1 MMYEGVDVVGLS
13 ASPSPSPF
21 LMVDYYSQARAGHH
35 PFSSQHWSSSA
46 HSIET
51 QSTSSEEIVPSP
63 PSPPPPPRV
72 YKPCFVC
79 QDKSSGYHYGVSAC
93 EGCKGFF
100 RRSIQKNMVYTCH
113 REKSCIINKV
123 TRNRCQYCRLQKCL
137 EVGMCKESVR
147 NDRNKKKKEEKKT
160 TECSESLTL
169 SPDTEQMIDRVR
181 KAHQDTFPSLCQLG
195 KYTTSN
201 SSERRVSLD
210 VDLWDKFSELSTKC
224 IIKTVE
230 FAKQLPGFTTL
241 SIADQITLL
250 KAACLDILI
259 LRICTRYTPEQDT
272 MTFSDGLTLNRTQMH
287 NAGFGP
293 LTDLVFA
300 FANQLLPLEMDDAET
315 GLLSAICLLCGD
327 RQDLEEA
334 DKVDVLQEPLLE
346 ALKLYVRRRR
356 PHKPHMFPKMLMKIT
371 DLRSISAKGAERV
384 ITLKMEIPGSM
395 PPLIQEML
403 ENSEGLES
411 SGSGVSSRPTG
422 APPGSCLPDEQRDE
436 SRSEREEVNAF
447 GDETAILGPSTP
459 KSARRKEEKDRV
471 YSGELKMPLFGKIVV
486 IKRNG
491 ADGTEF
497 PLTASCLFG
506 RKLDCDIRIQLP
518 QVSKEHCRIELNEN
532 KELIL
537 TNLSSVNPTRINGEV
552 LQQSERLKHGDLI
565 TIIDRSFRF
574 EYPPPP
580 TPKKKRLSS
589 SEKGE
594 TVKVL
599 QDQQVRST
607 PGSTD
612 KKKSEHP
619 NTCLKDGSNLPSS
632 LDQSVEVTKGESKQ
646 TDSTMS
652 PFTELY
658 HMVKRDL
665 ASKSPWKAAAQP
677 KSPLA
682 RPQVD
687 KEEPKK
693 VLASHSDL
701 PNESDKLVTP
711 KSAKKSRRSSNVKAV
726 DSSESLAAEIS
737 VAADVLENP
746 STEVQA
752 AMPAVQE
759 TPGKQKRRSSG
770 PVASLTE
777 VSTTPV
783 SQKKP
788 PQLTPQKFS
797 ADEVAQQILL
807 MHSSAEKTPK
817 SPKRRSGASQ
827 PQSPAVTPKRQAS
840 PQTSNSKTPTLSQS
854 QTPAREPEESEA
866 KHTPRTSPREN
877 AGKRLQVQD
886 VVREIVTTP
895 ASHDKDN
902 AKVSSKKHK
911 CKDLP
916 VPVPKR
922 KRVSFGGQLSPELF
936 DKRLPPNSPL
946 RRGATPRRRSLGVSQ
961 KPLSLLRRA
970 STIGLMNFQLDETV
984 PESPSKNASPRRA
997 SSSGKSPKASPGKT
1011 PSPAKKSPGTKGKTP
1026 SPAKKSPGT
1035 KVKTPPKNK
1044 TPPKTVTPSSP
1055 ATPKTP
1061 KSAKRI
1067 SNASIKTPSSSDGS
1081 VLQTPTVQ
1089 GRFSITR
1096 IPTPSPDRHRVEA
1109 KVGSVPVLDVPQ
1121 ECVTPKNSLRR
1132 SSMKA
1137 SARKTPKSALKSAL
1151 EVIRSRR
1158 SGASRANLKV
1168 VSSWADIVKFGQVKP
1183 QVECGIKKT
1192 TIKQKAAK
1200 KTKVRK
1206 PKTPA
1211 RRLKDISSTG
1221 HADSPATIVIGK
1233 ASMRAIQAVGAAPK
1247 IVPNVALFKKDMKMD
1262 EDLSGVADMFKT
1274 PAKSKRKSV
1283 IDSCERPETPL
1294 GVSTCSLPEMSM
1306 MKTPEESGEM
1316 LISPMSVAST
1326 AKLGHYNSEAVT
1338 RLLQGD
1344 QDVRLI
1350 DEDGLQMADS
1360 HDLPASEIISAL
1372 EMHTDGQIEEKEA
1385 EPQIIVQ
1392 TPQRG
1397 SEPLECLTGVKRLMR
1412 TPKQRSD
1419 PIEDIRGKLLKT
1431 PKEPKPTREENF
1443 DGVKELL
1450 NTPKQKGTPVDDMAG
1465 LKRLMKTPKV
1475 KNSPVVCAVGLKKV
1489 MKTPKNKTDQE
1500 EDLTGVKQLMQT
1512 PKLKGEPVEHA
1523 FGVKRLMKTPKQK
1536 GKPVEEDLTGIKQMM
1551 KTPKQK
1557 NKPIEDLAG
1566 IKEMMKTPKQ
1576 EGKPV
1581 EEDLTGI
1588 KEVKT
1593 SKGKSKPVEE
1603 DLTGIQQM
1611 MKTPKQKNKPIED
1624 LAGIKEMM
1632 KTPKQEGKPVEE
1644 DLTGIKEVKTSK
1656 GKSKPVEED
1665 LTGIQQMMKTPKQKS
1680 EPIEDLTGMKRLL
1693 QTPKEKREPVEN
1705 EFGISRLMKTPK
1717 QEGSEVEEDFTGLV
1731 ELVNEPT
1738 SESTPDVTETPEN
1751 DVGES
1756 VEIQDLLASDVL
1768 AVEDVNEESED
1779 KENICPVQSM
1789 QHEIEAVAI
1798 PTILLQEEVSSVKMT
1813 NCEEDRNIQEEPVQ
1827 ESLSEAVSPVVD
1839 AMPSLPTPKKEE
1851 KAEIS
1856 SPVKKTHH
1864 GGRVEIVQ
1872 KSQEIDSDCPAVSE
1886 SQEENTAVA
1895 TVPVL
1900 SGPVK
1905 GRRCKM
1911 VIAEPV
1917 SMPSPVRKSARGRVP
1932 KRQVEDME
1940 ANHAQA
1946 FKPSEDVKQVSE
1958 CLTKAVK
1965 PRRGK
1970 KAEQDSVESVL
1981 QVHSVAGSEPTEP
1994 SAEVEKS
2001 LKSPAPA
2008 EKTKKERKGN
2018 HETEDLP
2025 INPTPEES
2033 NMPAAKAKRGRKG
2046 KQETEDPPIIPASQK
2061 PEESNIPEAI
2071 VEKGDVAPESVDL
2084 QSTVVTDAPVK
2095 TNTRTRRGRPMKDSL
2110 KTMEVQEIAEP
2121 TPTKVESAITSSDA
2135 VIVADELPKMPVV
2148 KPGRGRRAKPGAL
2161 KGLRV
2166 VDDPKD
2172 DVEFAVTE
2180 SEQKPA
2186 LPEVNE
2192 DVHDHPATAETSA
2205 AVTETEGHVGTMVK
2219 NVRGSRRTKQP
2230 KAAQVSEVDLV
2241 PTEESETPVIKS
2253 VRGKRTAVV
2262 TNEPEGPVKRGRRAA
2277 AVAELP
2283 PVAKPSR
2290 GRKAAVKAEPDVVPE
2305 DATAVEEPTKDTS
2318 KAVTVS
2324 ESKPVETS
2332 SSQASSDVAVCYGV
2346 EDIAEVPAKTGRGR
2360 YAKKAKVLANSVN
2373 SVKDP
2378 TVEEAGFESKR
2389 NTAKKTVNW
2398 NSDLVA
2404 WKNIKE
2410 MEPPAAEE
2418 EPQQKKERTSRKKAE
2433 PAAKP
2438 STEDASVSELPT
2450 KGRRGRVA
2458 KKTDEPL
2465 EKSNTAAE
2473 EKSEQQKS
2481 KKKAEPKSKDTDED
2495 PSVTETK
2502 QSVDP
2507 PTRGRRGRVAK
2518 KQDEPMEKSV
2528 TAAEEESEQ
2537 RKSKKKA
2544 EPKAKDTDEDASLSE
2559 TKQSVDPPAKG
2570 RRGRVAIKQDVPLV
2584 EKSEISGEE
2593 NAPVVRRGRAGASLV
2608 SKPSE
2613 VAACPK
2619 RGSKRKE
2626 IEVEADETPIVESL
2640 PKRRKG
2646 KAVGAEP
2653 QPEEAASSKGRRAA
2667 AKEAAEETREAD
2679 SEQSGLTT
2687 KKNENKPARGKRKA
2701 AQEDSVPAQSEDPVS
2716 EPTTRRGTRGQ
2727 KKTETDTPSAPVR
2740 RTRRK

>member
-1 MMYEGVDVVGLS
+1 RLVSEADG
-13 ASPSPSPF
+13 AS
-21 LMVDYYSQARAGHH
+21 VYSEFRLKH
-35 PFSSQHWSSSA
+35 
-46 HSIET
+46 
-51 QSTSSEEIVPSP
+51 
-63 PSPPPPPRV
+63 
-72 YKPCFVC
+72 
-79 QDKSSGYHYGVSAC
+79 
-93 EGCKGFF
+93 GF
-100 RRSIQKNMVYTCH
+100 NVL
-113 REKSCIINKV
+113 V
-123 TRNRCQYCRLQKCL
+123 RLQ
-137 EVGMCKESVR
+137 
-147 NDRNKKKKEEKKT
+147 
-160 TECSESLTL
+160 
-169 SPDTEQMIDRVR
+169 
-181 KAHQDTFPSLCQLG
+181 
-195 KYTTSN
+195 
-201 SSERRVSLD
+201 
-210 VDLWDKFSELSTKC
+210 
-224 IIKTVE
+224 
-230 FAKQLPGFTTL
+230 
-241 SIADQITLL
+241 
-250 KAACLDILI
+250 
-259 LRICTRYTPEQDT
+259 
-272 MTFSDGLTLNRTQMH
+272 
-287 NAGFGP
+287 
-293 LTDLVFA
+293 
-300 FANQLLPLEMDDAET
+300 
-315 GLLSAICLLCGD
+315 
-327 RQDLEEA
+327 
-334 DKVDVLQEPLLE
+334 
-346 ALKLYVRRRR
+346 
-356 PHKPHMFPKMLMKIT
+356 
-371 DLRSISAKGAERV
+371 
-384 ITLKMEIPGSM
+384 
-395 PPLIQEML
+395 
-403 ENSEGLES
+403 
-411 SGSGVSSRPTG
+411 
-422 APPGSCLPDEQRDE
+422 
-436 SRSEREEVNAF
+436 
-447 GDETAILGPSTP
+447 
-459 KSARRKEEKDRV
+459 DRV
-471 YSGELKMPLFGKIVV
+471 YSGEVKMPLLGKIVV

-537 TNLSSVNPTRINGEV
+537 TNLSSVNPTRINGEI

-565 TIIDRSFRF
+565 TVIDRSFRF

-580 TPKKKRLSS
+580 TPKKKRLST

-619 NTCLKDGSNLPSS
+619 DTCLKDGSNLPSS
-632 LDQSVEVTKGESKQ
+632 LDHSVEVTKGDGKQ

-682 RPQVD
+682 RPQID

-693 VLASHSDL
+693 VLASPSDL
-701 PNESDKLVTP
+701 PNENDKVVTP

-726 DSSESLAAEIS
+726 DSSESFAAESS
-737 VAADVLENP
+737 VIADVVENP

-752 AMPAVQE
+752 ATPAVQE

-770 PVASLTE
+770 HVASLTGI
-777 VSTTPV
+777 STTPV
-783 SQKKP
+783 SQKKS

-807 MHSSAEKTPK
+807 MQSSAEKTPK
-817 SPKRRSGASQ
+817 SPKSKRSGASQ
-827 PQSPAVTPKRQAS
+827 PQSPAVTPKSQVS
-840 PQTSNSKTPTLSQS
+840 PQTSSSKTLTISQS

-877 AGKRLQVQD
+877 AGKRFQVQD
-886 VVREIVTTP
+886 VVHEIVNTP
-895 ASHDKDN
+895 ASHNKDN
-902 AKVSSKKHK
+902 AQVSSKKHK

-916 VPVPKR
+916 IPVPKR

-946 RRGATPRRRSLGVSQ
+946 RRGATPGRRSLGISQ

-984 PESPSKNASPRRA
+984 PESPSKNASPRRV

-1011 PSPAKKSPGTKGKTP
+1011 PSPKKSPSAKG
-1026 SPAKKSPGT
+1026 
-1035 KVKTPPKNK
+1035 KTPPKNK
-1044 TPPKTVTPSSP
+1044 TPPKTATPSSP

-1061 KSAKRI
+1061 KSAKRL

-1081 VLQTPTVQ
+1081 ILQTPTVQ

-1096 IPTPSPDRHRVEA
+1096 IPTPSPDRHREEA
-1109 KVGSVPVLDVPQ
+1109 KADSVPVVDVSQ

-1183 QVECGIKKT
+1183 QVECDIKKT

-1200 KTKVRK
+1200 KTKRTK

-1211 RRLKDISSTG
+1211 RRLKDVGSTG

-1262 EDLSGVADMFKT
+1262 EDLTGVADMFKT
-1274 PAKSKRKSV
+1274 PAKSKGKSV
-1283 IDSCERPETPL
+1283 IDNCERPETPL
-1294 GVSTCSLPEMSM
+1294 GVSTCSLPEISM
-1306 MKTPEESGEM
+1306 MNTPEESGEM

-1326 AKLGHYNSEAVT
+1326 AKLGRYNSEAVT

-1350 DEDGLQMADS
+1350 DDDLQMADS
-1360 HDLPASEIISAL
+1360 NDLPANEIISEL
-1372 EMHTDGQIEEKEA
+1372 EMHTDGQMEEKEA

-1392 TPQRG
+1392 TPQRE
-1397 SEPLECLTGVKRLMR
+1397 SEPLECLTGVKKLMR

-1419 PIEDIRGKLLKT
+1419 PIEDLRGKLLKT
-1431 PKEPKPTREENF
+1431 PKEPKPTQEENF
-1443 DGVKELL
+1443 EGLKELL
-1450 NTPKQKGTPVDDMAG
+1450 NTPKQKGTPVHDMAG
-1465 LKRLMKTPKV
+1465 LKRFMKTPEV
-1475 KNSPVVCAVGLKKV
+1475 KNSPVVCAVGLKKL
-1489 MKTPKNKTDQE
+1489 MKTPKNKTEQE

-1512 PKLKGEPVEHA
+1512 PKLKAEPVEHA

-1557 NKPIEDLAG
+1557 GKPMEEDLTGIKQMMKTPKQKGKPMEEDLTG

-1593 SKGKSKPVEE
+1593 PKGK
-1603 DLTGIQQM
+1603 
-1611 MKTPKQKNKPIED
+1611 N
-1624 LAGIKEMM
+1624 
-1632 KTPKQEGKPVEE
+1632 
-1644 DLTGIKEVKTSK
+1644 
-1656 GKSKPVEED
+1656 KPVEED

-1693 QTPKEKREPVEN
+1693 RTPKQKGEPVEN
-1705 EFGISRLMKTPK
+1705 VFGISRLMKTPK
-1717 QEGSEVEEDFTGLV
+1717 QKGGELEEDFTGLV
-1731 ELVNEPT
+1731 ELVSEPV
-1738 SESTPDVTETPEN
+1738 SESTPDVTETPQN
-1751 DVGES
+1751 DVSEL

-1768 AVEDVNEESED
+1768 AVEDVNKESDD
-1779 KENICPVQSM
+1779 KENICPVKSM

-1798 PTILLQEEVSSVKMT
+1798 PTIPLEEDVSSVKMT
-1813 NCEEDRNIQEEPVQ
+1813 NCEEDRNIQEQLVQ

-1839 AMPSLPTPKKEE
+1839 ATPSLPTPKKEE

-1856 SPVKKTHH
+1856 SPVKKTYH
-1864 GGRVEIVQ
+1864 GGRVKTIQ
-1872 KSQEIDSDCPAVSE
+1872 KTQEINSDSPAVSE
-1886 SQEENTAVA
+1886 SQEENTAVE
-1895 TVPVL
+1895 TVPLL

-1905 GRRCKM
+1905 GRRGKM
-1911 VIAEPV
+1911 VIDEPV

-1932 KRQVEDME
+1932 KHKVEDME

-1970 KAEQDSVESVL
+1970 KAEQDSGVESVL
-1981 QVHSVAGSEPTEP
+1981 QVHSVAGSEATEP

-2001 LKSPAPA
+2001 LKSPAPST
-2008 EKTKKERKGN
+2008 KTNKGRKGN
-2018 HETEDLP
+2018 QEIEDLP
-2025 INPTPEES
+2025 INPAPEES
-2033 NMPAAKAKRGRKG
+2033 NMPAAKVKRGRKG
-2046 KQETEDPPIIPASQK
+2046 KQETEDPPVIPASQE

-2071 VEKGDVAPESVDL
+2071 VEKEVVAPESVEL

-2110 KTMEVQEIAEP
+2110 KTVEVQEIAE
-2121 TPTKVESAITSSDA
+2121 KVESGITSSDA
-2135 VIVADELPKMPVV
+2135 VVVADELPKTPVV
-2148 KPGRGRRAKPGAL
+2148 KPGRGRRAKPGTL
-2161 KGLRV
+2161 KGLPV
-2166 VDDPKD
+2166 VVDPKD
-2172 DVEFAVTE
+2172 DIESEVTE

-2186 LPEVNE
+2186 LPEVSE

-2205 AVTETEGHVGTMVK
+2205 VVTEREGHVGTMVK

-2230 KAAQVSEVDLV
+2230 KAAQVSEDKSEVDIA

-2283 PVAKPSR
+2283 SFAKPSR
-2290 GRKAAVKAEPDVVPE
+2290 GRKTAVKAEQDEVPE
-2305 DATAVEEPTKDTS
+2305 DATAAEEPAKDTR
-2318 KAVTVS
+2318 KAVTLL

-2332 SSQASSDVAVCYGV
+2332 ISQASSDVAVCDAV

-2360 YAKKAKVLANSVN
+2360 YAKKAKALTNPVN
-2373 SVKDP
+2373 SAEDP
-2378 TVEEAGFESKR
+2378 TFEEAGFASKR
-2389 NTAKKTVNW
+2389 NTSKKAVNW

-2450 KGRRGRVA
+2450 RGRRGRVA
-2458 KKTDEPL
+2458 KKQDEPL
-2465 EKSNTAAE
+2465 EKSDTAAE

-2481 KKKAEPKSKDTDED
+2481 KKKAEPKAKDTDED
-2495 PSVTETK
+2495 TPVPETK
-2502 QSVDP
+2502 QCMDP
-2507 PTRGRRGRVAK
+2507 PTKGRRGRVAK
-2518 KQDEPMEKSV
+2518 KQDEPLEKPV
-2528 TAAEEESEQ
+2528 TAAEEESERQ
-2537 RKSKKKA
+2537 KSKKKA
-2544 EPKAKDTDEDASLSE
+2544 EPKAKDTDEDTPASE

-2570 RRGRVAIKQDVPLV
+2570 RRGRVAKKQDDPLV
-2584 EKSEISGEE
+2584 EKCEE

-2608 SKPSE
+2608 SKPNE
-2613 VAACPK
+2613 VAPCPK

-2626 IEVEADETPIVESL
+2626 IEVEADEAPSVESL

-2646 KAVGAEP
+2646 KAVGAGPE
-2653 QPEEAASSKGRRAA
+2653 PEEAASSKGRRAA
-2667 AKEAAEETREAD
+2667 AKEAAEETPEVD

-2727 KKTETDTPSAPVR
+2727 KKTETDIPLAPVR